1 MEETCPDTISITA
14 SEAFWS
20 TIRSEAIT
28 DDESA
33 VEEAKSAA
41 RELLASKV
49 LKGEIVDGDVFEI
62 TTSNGKVVEILPLRS
77 VLRLTW
83 NASALSRVFAI
94 TVALLSTPAPGFSR
108 SSE

>member
-1 MEETCPDTISITA
+1 MPRYYFNYRIDGVLEQDPVGSDLP
-14 SEAFWS
+14 
-20 TIRSEAIT
+20 

-62 TTSNGKVVEILPLRS
+62 TTSNGKVVEISPLRS
-77 VLRLTW
+77 VLRLT
-83 NASALSRVFAI
+83 
-94 TVALLSTPAPGFSR
+94 
-108 SSE
+108 